1 MMEEFERP
9 PAAHT
14 SPRGEPV
21 VFTASDGEVVQAA
34 ALRSL
39 LEAGGGDVRVQI
51 APSAT
56 AGQHLQLSL
65 VGAGALLASAA
76 AVAALPTFAWAHAP
90 AGAQAAAPPAPPP
103 ACAICTEDLEEGC
116 RVTSMPC
123 GHLFHAA
130 CLMPWLRQHHTCP
143 MCRFRLP
150 TDERPVACDRVRPAS
165 SAPARL
171 PAGAH
176 AGSPANGRRP
186 PHGGVGDGSAAEPRE
201 EGGGRDGD
209 VPVLWTSIHRPASAS
224 NPATWSMGKLRGVLD
239 AGGVSYQHCNDRS
252 SLVEMVV
259 MCLRDYAGAGAQ
271 YDQEQLRSLHS
282 LATTAQEDARSVLS
296 DDADAGL
303 EAQGAVERDA
313 SADRAA
319 GGHARADAPAG
330 ASAGRPD
337 VRGRVHHRGCSA
349 AREGGGWEDRRERCA
364 DARGSMQEMLHL
376 ARNGQVE
383 ELSRAMHMASAA
395 RATRTRAAEIQAER
409 ECAAEQERLFR
420 LAHCERQRA
429 RQSQRLRGCQRHM
442 RYSDSADS
450 SEELCSLPPPP
461 PPPRTEDGMRMRP
474 ALEEAGGRAAAPVSV
489 AARVQDSDFG
499 WCEGGGGARS
509 RGEGVAVGGEAGGG
523 NRCLVRGSGGGVVRG
538 ATRVDAHCK
547 SRSPVVKVAAGKDRS
562 VFE

>member
-1 MMEEFERP
+1 MRP
-9 PAAHT
+9 
-14 SPRGEPV
+14 REPV
-21 VFTASDGEVVQAA
+21 IFTASDGEIVQAA
-34 ALRSL
+34 DLRSL

-56 AGQHLQLSL
+56 AGQDLQLSV
-65 VGAGALLASAA
+65 VGTGALLASAS

-90 AGAQAAAPPAPPP
+90 AQPP
-103 ACAICTEDLEEGC
+103 ACAICTEDFEEGC

-150 TDERPVACDRVRPAS
+150 TDDHPVACDRVRPAS
-165 SAPARL
+165 SAPAR

-176 AGSPANGRRP
+176 AGARR
-186 PHGGVGDGSAAEPRE
+186 EP
-201 EGGGRDGD
+201 D

-224 NPATWSMGKLRGVLD
+224 NPATWSMSKLRGVLD

-271 YDQEQLRSLHS
+271 YDQEQLRSLNS
-282 LATTAQEDARSVLS
+282 LATAAQEHERSVIS
-296 DDADAGL
+296 DDSDAGL
-303 EAQGAVERDA
+303 EAQGAAERDS
-313 SADRAA
+313 SADRTAS
-319 GGHARADAPAG
+319 GHARADATAG

-337 VRGRVHHRGCSA
+337 VRGRVHRWGCSA
-349 AREGGGWEDRRERCA
+349 AREGEGWEGRRERCA

-409 ECAAEQERLFR
+409 ECVAEQERLFH

-429 RQSQRLRGCQRHM
+429 RQSQCLRGLQRHI
-442 RYSDSADS
+442 RYSDPADS
-450 SEELCSLPPPP
+450 SEELFPLPPPP
-461 PPPRTEDGMRMRP
+461 PPPPPPWTEDGMRMRP
-474 ALEEAGGRAAAPVSV
+474 ALEEAGGRAAAPALV

-499 WCEGGGGARS
+499 WFDGSGGARS
-509 RGEGVAVGGEAGGG
+509 RGEDMAVGDEVGGG
-523 NRCLVRGSGGGVVRG
+523 SRCLVRGSGGAVVRG
-538 ATRVDAHCK
+538 AVHVDAHCK
-547 SRSPVVKVAAGKDRS
+547 ARSPVVKVAAGKDRS